1 MKSLPKSR
9 TLLEYFFQTTAK
21 WCSPAHLHNVKSW
34 FMFTHRTGYYHKPN
48 GQTRSFNQR
57 SKRPRAP
64 PCSSTDMKSWC
75 LTVNISRFFFLNPAS
90 ISHIWLYM
98 ILDDY
103 TMIIIVLFRCPLYSP
118 LLSHSY
124 HIIIRLLF
132 YYGIIIGLLLDEHLK
147 KHI

>member
-1 MKSLPKSR
+1 
-9 TLLEYFFQTTAK
+9 
-21 WCSPAHLHNVKSW
+21 
-34 FMFTHRTGYYHKPN
+34 
-48 GQTRSFNQR
+48 
-57 SKRPRAP
+57 
-64 PCSSTDMKSWC
+64 
-75 LTVNISRFFFLNPAS
+75 
-90 ISHIWLYM
+90 M

-147 KHI
+147 KNIYNNPYDFADPTTFDG